1 VCPAGYTQNLHFLC
15 DQICTSPNY
24 VASVD
29 LLLCIAAC
37 PQSTYP
43 NTCVLICTT
52 TSPVCAATIV
62 KAVYD
67 VGDVAYKVIKLG
79 MSIPDLPSTITT
91 ILELAIRGDWL
102 NVAKTIGTLAEQIA
116 QKLISILGPK
126 FLTIDSAILES
137 SVRNASLLMTVT
149 ALNSSFVESLLLDPF
164 LHYFK
169 IDSVINAY
177 DKGRCDLAD
186 NTWSPST

>member
-1 VCPAGYTQNLHFLC
+1 LC

-43 NTCVLICTT
+43 NTCGPICTT
-52 TSPVCAATIV
+52 TSPVCAGTIAS
-62 KAVYD
+62 AVYD
-67 VGDVAYKVIKLG
+67 ICDVAYKVITLVIG
-79 MSIPDLPSTITT
+79 IGDLSSTITT
-91 ILELAIRGDWL
+91 ILTLAAQRDWL
-102 NVAKTIGTLAEQIA
+102 SVAKIIGTLAEQIA
-116 QKLISILGPK
+116 EKLINFLIAK
-126 FLTIDSAILES
+126 FPTIDSAILES
-137 SVRNASLLMTVT
+137 SARNASLLMTVT
-149 ALNSSFVESLLLDPF
+149 ALNSSFITSQMLNSF

-177 DKGRCDLAD
+177 NKGQCDLAD
-186 NTWSPST
+186 NTWPPST